1 MRDCTGYSIYGCTEG
16 EMRESI
22 HELRISKNIE
32 ELRLQ
37 LDLLEE
43 IIIDIDRKLDDIIAP
58 RAPAP
63 GVMDAILREEAHHTA
78 MAIEAD
84 NEHEKHEK
92 DKRLRILDKACGG
105 SCSPTGG

>member
-1 MRDCTGYSIYGCTEG
+1 MK
-16 EMRESI
+16 ESI

-43 IIIDIDRKLDDIIAP
+43 IVIGMDGKLDDIIAP
-58 RAPAP
+58 RSPTP
-63 GVMDAILREEAHHTA
+63 GELDAILMEEAHLLA
-78 MAIEAD
+78 EAIESD

-92 DKRLRILDKACGG
+92 DKRLRTLDKVTYPHGRVPGG
-105 SCSPTGG
+105 YDRVLGR